1 VPSDTSRPSGYRL
14 EDPDRTG
21 GTAATPPDPP
31 WITVIGTT
39 LRLWLRRRVLRVP
52 DSGRIGTRRR
62 GILTAAVAA
71 VVVIGGGAAAFA
83 LTTNSPATGSHSRG
97 ASARPKLTPAQLAAR
112 AAAAAAA
119 QADATT
125 AARWIAAQ
133 VGQGLVLG
141 CDPATCAAILA
152 AGYPTGGQVV
162 LQPGVPLPGP
172 DALIVST
179 PAVRA
184 QYGAQLTTL
193 APAVIAAFGTG
204 AQGVQVRVVVPGGAQ
219 DYAQTAASALAARR
233 EAGRALLRDRNVHAH
248 GSLRTAVGSGFV
260 DPRLITVLRRLATRY
275 PVGLVH
281 LGDGGPGA
289 NGMPFRMAEV
299 TVPSARGGH
308 RAGSQ
313 LGGMEKLLKRQPASE
328 RPELTAKRLPNGSRV
343 LEIKFLAPSPF

>member
-1 VPSDTSRPSGYRL
+1 MPSDTSRPSGYRL

-21 GTAATPPDPP
+21 GAAVTPPDPP

-52 DSGRIGTRRR
+52 DSGRIGTRRK
-62 GILTAAVAA
+62 GILATAVAA
-71 VVVIGGGAAAFA
+71 VVVIGGVAAAFA
-83 LTTNSPATGSHSRG
+83 LTTSSPAAGSHSG
-97 ASARPKLTPAQLAAR
+97 AASARPKLTPAQLAAR

-119 QADATT
+119 QADTRA

-133 VGQGLVLG
+133 VVQGLVLG

-162 LQPGVPLPGP
+162 LQPGVLLPGP
-172 DALIVST
+172 GALIVST
-179 PAVRA
+179 PSVRA

-204 AQGVQVRVVVPGGAQ
+204 AQAVQVRVIVPGGAQ
-219 DYAQTAASALAARR
+219 DFAQTSANALAARR
-233 EAGRALLRDRNVHAH
+233 QAGRALLRDRNVRAH
-248 GSLRTAVGSGFV
+248 GSLRTAVGSGLV

-281 LGDGGPGA
+281 LGDGGPGTS
-289 NGMPFRMAEV
+289 GMPFRMAEI
-299 TVPSARGGH
+299 TVPPGRGGH
-308 RAGSQ
+308 RARSQ
-313 LGGMEKLLKRQPASE
+313 LDGLEKLLKRQPAGD
-328 RPELTAKRLPNGSRV
+328 RPELTAKRLANGSRV
-343 LEIKFLAPSPF
+343 LEIKFFAPSPF